1 MTEELG
7 DRDSPGSWLRE
18 QRRAASLT
26 QEELAERSGLS
37 IRTIS
42 SLEHDR
48 IRNPYPRSVRQMID
62 ALGLSEAVAGE
73 LIAQFRSGQ
82 NAGLSGTLPDHVDL
96 SVPPPSSNVAA

>member
-48 IRNPYPRSVRQMID
+48 IRNPY
-62 ALGLSEAVAGE
+62 LG
-73 LIAQFRSGQ
+73 
-82 NAGLSGTLPDHVDL
+82 
-96 SVPPPSSNVAA
+96 PSAR